1 MSVVKLAIGPN
12 PGYGDCKV
20 YNVEVILETN
30 QINEL
35 VVMVKMSGQREVL

>member
-1 MSVVKLAIGPN
+1 MSVVKLAMGPN
-12 PGYGDCKV
+12 PGDCKV
-20 YNVEVILETN
+20 FNAEVMLGTN

>member
-12 PGYGDCKV
+12 LGHCKV
-20 YNVEVILETN
+20 CGVEVMLETN